1 MPLRLHVVIGAG
13 TVWAFVLEED
23 EDWDGSTYKLRVDI
37 AEYPCSSNVGHLEK
51 SVKTELERMEY
62 AVPDRIRIFKD
73 NPFQEAEVE
82 ENNFEIAYRLKPGT
96 KHLRNN
102 VKVTDADRGDE
113 HPYFVLVSRL
123 RKRQP
128 SMDIST
134 SQRVPAAG
142 RQMWMCWHVPAAAR
156 L

>member
-1 MPLRLHVVIGAG
+1 MYTLRLHVVIGVG

-37 AEYPCSSNVGHLEK
+37 AEYSCSANVGHLEK

-82 ENNFEIAYRLKPGT
+82 EDVALHLKPGT

-102 VKVTDADRGDE
+102 VKVTDADRDDE
-113 HPYFVLVSRL
+113 HPFFVLVSRL

-142 RQMWMCWHVPAAAR
+142 RQM
-156 L
+156 